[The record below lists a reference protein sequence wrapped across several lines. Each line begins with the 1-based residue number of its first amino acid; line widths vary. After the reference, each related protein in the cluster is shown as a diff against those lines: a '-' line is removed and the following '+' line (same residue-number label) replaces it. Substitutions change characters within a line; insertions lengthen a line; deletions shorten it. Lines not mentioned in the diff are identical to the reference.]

1 MQGWPRRQL
10 RRARKRSVGL
20 AVRGLNRLIHGMNRT
35 LFPVRLVFVL
45 VCAASGYLVCLT
57 IRDWDSHRLLAT
69 AFGGALG
76 LLLVLIDLFL
86 KGFSLRGLSALTF
99 GLAVGTLMSH
109 LVSVSPLLEAG
120 DEQTKFLVRLGLF
133 LGATYLC
140 TVIALR
146 GKDEFNLVIPYVRFV
161 PHEVDVPLVVVD
173 TSALIDGRIARI
185 CESGFIPGA
194 LIIPRF
200 VLHELQAIADAAE
213 PARRARGRRG
223 LDTLNELRR
232 IKRLDLRIHES
243 EAKRGEVDAKL
254 VFLATSMKAKLL
266 TVDENLAK
274 LADFHGVPGLHPAE
288 LARALQPVYAVGEVI
303 DIDLTKA
310 GKEEGQAV
318 GYLPDGS
325 MVVVNEGAASIGRR
339 VRAEIIGIMPSGN
352 GRIFFSRHLSR
363 D

>member
-1 MQGWPRRQL
+1 
-10 RRARKRSVGL
+10 
-20 AVRGLNRLIHGMNRT
+20 MNRT
-35 LFPVRLVFVL
+35 LFPIRVL
-45 VCAASGYLVCLT
+45 FIVLCAVAGWLVCLT
-57 IRDWDSHRLLAT
+57 VTEWDDRHGLAAT
-69 AFGGALG
+69 VGFLIGALVV
-76 LLLVLIDLFL
+76 LVDVLL

-99 GLAVGTLMSH
+99 GLLVGSLISY
-109 LVSVSPLLEAG
+109 LISVSPLLGAG
-120 DEQTKFLVRLGLF
+120 DPQIVFLVRLALF
-133 LGATYLC
+133 LIVTYLA

-185 CESGFIPGA
+185 CEAGFIPGA
-194 LIIPRF
+194 LVIPRF
-200 VLHELQAIADAAE
+200 ILNELQSVADSPE

-243 EAKRGEVDAKL
+243 EAKRGEIDAKL

-274 LADFHGVPGLHPAE
+274 LADFHGVVGLHPAN
-288 LARALQPVYAVGEVI
+288 LARALQPNYALGEVI
-303 DIDLTKA
+303 DIDLVKA
-310 GKEEGQAV
+310 GKDEGQAV

-325 MVVVNEGAASIGRR
+325 LVVVNEGAHAIGQQ
-339 VRAEIIGIMPSGN
+339 VRAEIIGTMPSGN
-352 GRIFFSRHLSR
+352 GRILFARYASH